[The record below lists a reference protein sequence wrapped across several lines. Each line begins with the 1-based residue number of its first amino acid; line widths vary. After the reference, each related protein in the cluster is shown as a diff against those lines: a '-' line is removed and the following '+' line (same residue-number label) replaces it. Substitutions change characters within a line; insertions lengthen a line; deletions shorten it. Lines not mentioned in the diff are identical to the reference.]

1 MFCFRSGGMFGHFWL
16 LGTKTDGNKE
26 TEDVNKASVLRGSVA
41 CAGLGL
47 AGAYAYN
54 VARYRRAAG
63 QGFDLPHPP
72 AVGSNEF
79 AAFLEAL
86 AQAPRRSGNRITIL
100 RNGCEIFPAMLEAIH
115 SARECINFSTYIYW
129 TGDIAPR
136 FADALATRASQGL
149 EVNVLVDAQ
158 GSARMDRGLIEHLRA
173 SGATVI
179 WFRPP
184 HWYTLGKVNKRMH
197 RRLLI
202 VDGKIGFM
210 GGVGI
215 AEQWDGN
222 AQDPEHERETH
233 LRLEGPAVRDLQ
245 GGFLENW
252 TEATS
257 ALLSATHFPTLPAFD
272 DGIPAQVARTVSTG
286 GTRGLEEMLWAA
298 VAAAKERLWIT
309 TAFFAPRRAFINA
322 LCDAARRGV
331 DVRILTGGPHQDKQ
345 IAREAGHR
353 SYDKLLQAGV
363 RIFEYQQA
371 KLHAKVITI
380 DGIWTHLGSSNLEN
394 RSIALNDEI
403 NVSIQHATVTTE
415 LEQHFRDDLKASHEL
430 NLQHWRHRP
439 LTKQAREYATELIR
453 QSL

>member
-1 MFCFRSGGMFGHFWL
+1 
-16 LGTKTDGNKE
+16 
-26 TEDVNKASVLRGSVA
+26 VNKASVIRGSVA

-79 AAFLEAL
+79 VAFIEAL
-86 AQAPRRSGNRITIL
+86 AQAPRRPGNRITIL

-136 FADALATRASQGL
+136 FADALATRASEDL
-149 EVNVLVDAQ
+149 EVNVLLDAQ
-158 GSARMDRGLIEHLRA
+158 GSAKIDRGLIEHLRT
-173 SGATVI
+173 SGARVI

-184 HWYTLGKVNKRMH
+184 HWYTVGKINKRMH

-202 VDGKIGFM
+202 IDGRIGFM

-222 AQDPEHERETH
+222 AEDPEHERETH
-233 LRLEGPAVRDLQ
+233 LRIEGPAVRDLQ

-257 ALLSATHFPTLPAFD
+257 ALLSTAHFPDLHAFD
-272 DGIPAQVARTVSTG
+272 EGIPAQVARTVSTG

-298 VAAAKERLWIT
+298 VAGAKERLWVT
-309 TAFFAPRRAFINA
+309 TAFFAPRRAFIDA
-322 LCDAARRGV
+322 LCDAASRGV

-353 SYDKLLQAGV
+353 SYEKLLRAGV

-380 DGIWTHLGSSNLEN
+380 DGNWAHVGSSNLEN

-403 NVSIQHATVTTE
+403 NVSIQHTTVATE
-415 LEQHFRDDLKASHEL
+415 LEQHFRDDLQASQEL
-430 NLQHWRHRP
+430 DLQGWRRRP
-439 LTKQAREYATELIR
+439 LAKRAREYTTELIR

>member
-1 MFCFRSGGMFGHFWL
+1 
-16 LGTKTDGNKE
+16 
-26 TEDVNKASVLRGSVA
+26 VNKASVLRGSVA

-47 AGAYAYN
+47 IGAYAYN

-63 QGFDLPHPP
+63 QRFDLPHPP

-79 AAFLEAL
+79 VAFIEAL
-86 AQAPRRSGNRITIL
+86 AQAPRRHGNRITIL
-100 RNGCEIFPAMLEAIH
+100 RNGCEIFPAMLEAIN

-129 TGDIAPR
+129 SGDIAPR
-136 FADALATRASQGL
+136 FAGALATRASEGL
-149 EVNVLVDAQ
+149 EVNVLLDAQ
-158 GSARMDRGLIEHLRA
+158 GSAQMDRVLIEHLRT
-173 SGATVI
+173 SGARVI

-184 HWYTLGKVNKRMH
+184 HWYTVGKVNKRMH

-202 VDGKIGFM
+202 VDGRIGFM

-222 AQDPEHERETH
+222 AEDPEHERETH
-233 LRLEGPAVRDLQ
+233 LRIEGPAVRDLQ

-257 ALLSATHFPTLPAFD
+257 ALLSAAHFPDLPAFD
-272 DGIPAQVARTVSTG
+272 EGIPAQVARIVSTG

-298 VAAAKERLWIT
+298 VAGAKERIWVT
-309 TAFFAPRRAFINA
+309 TAFFAPRRAFIDA
-322 LCDAARRGV
+322 LCDAASRGV

-353 SYDKLLQAGV
+353 SYEKLLRAGV

-380 DGIWTHLGSSNLEN
+380 DGIWAHVGSSNLEN

-403 NVSIQHATVTTE
+403 NVSIQHTTVAAA
-415 LEQHFRDDLKASHEL
+415 LERHFQDDLQVSQEL
-430 NLQHWRHRP
+430 DLPGWRHRP
-439 LTKQAREYATELIR
+439 FAKRTREYATELIR

>member
-1 MFCFRSGGMFGHFWL
+1 M
-16 LGTKTDGNKE
+16 D
-26 TEDVNKASVLRGSVA
+26 KASVIRRAVA
-41 CAGLGL
+41 GAGLGM
-47 AGAYAYN
+47 AGIYAYN
-54 VARYRRAAG
+54 VARYRRAAR
-63 QGFDLPHPP
+63 QGFHLPHPS

-79 AAFLEAL
+79 AAFIEAL
-86 AQAPRRSGNRITIL
+86 AQAPRRPGNRITIL

-136 FADALATRASQGL
+136 FADALATRASEGL
-149 EVNVLVDAQ
+149 EVNVLLDAQ

-184 HWYTLGKVNKRMH
+184 HWYTVGKVNKRMH

-202 VDGKIGFM
+202 IDGKIGFM

-215 AEQWDGN
+215 AEEWDGN
-222 AQDPEHERETH
+222 AEDPEHERETH
-233 LRLEGPAVRDLQ
+233 LRIAGPAVRDLQ

-257 ALLSATHFPTLPAFD
+257 ALLSAAHFPDLPAFD
-272 DGIPAQVARTVSTG
+272 DGIPAQVARIVSTG
-286 GTRGLEEMLWAA
+286 GTRGLAEMLWAA
-298 VAAAKERLWIT
+298 VAGSKERLWVT
-309 TAFFAPRRAFINA
+309 TAFFAPRRAFVDA
-322 LCDAARRGV
+322 LCDAASRGV

-345 IAREAGHR
+345 IARVAGHR
-353 SYDKLLQAGV
+353 SYEKLLHAGV

-380 DGIWTHLGSSNLEN
+380 DGIWAHVGSSNLEN
-394 RSIALNDEI
+394 RSMALNDEI
-403 NVSIQHATVTTE
+403 NVSVQHTTVATE
-415 LEQHFRDDLKASHEL
+415 LERHFRDDLKVSREL
-430 NLQHWRHRP
+430 DLQSWRHRP
-439 LTKQAREYATELIR
+439 LGKRAREYTTELIR

>member
-1 MFCFRSGGMFGHFWL
+1 M
-16 LGTKTDGNKE
+16 T
-26 TEDVNKASVLRGSVA
+26 KASVIRRSVA
-41 CAGLGL
+41 GAGLGL
-47 AGAYAYN
+47 AGIYAYN

-79 AAFLEAL
+79 VAFIEGL
-86 AQAPRRSGNRITIL
+86 AQAPRRQGNRITIL
-100 RNGCEIFPAMLEAIH
+100 RNGCEIFPAMLEAIS

-129 TGDIAPR
+129 TGDITLK
-136 FADALATRASQGL
+136 FANALATRASEGL
-149 EVNVLVDAQ
+149 EVNVLLDAQ
-158 GSARMDRGLIEHLRA
+158 GSAKMDRGLAEDMRA
-173 SGATVI
+173 SGATVV

-184 HWYTLGKVNKRMH
+184 HWYNVQKVNKRMH

-202 VDGKIGFM
+202 VDGKVGFM

-222 AQDPEHERETH
+222 AEDAEHERDTH
-233 LRLEGPAVRDLQ
+233 LRIEGPAVRELQ

-252 TEATS
+252 TEATA
-257 ALLSATHFPTLPAFD
+257 ALLSAAHFPDLDAFD
-272 DGIPAQVARTVSTG
+272 EGVPAQVSRTVSTG

-298 VAAAKERLWIT
+298 VAGAKERIWVT
-309 TAFFAPRRAFINA
+309 TAFFAPRRAFIDA
-322 LCDAARRGV
+322 LCDTASRGV

-353 SYDKLLQAGV
+353 SYEKLLKAGV

-380 DGIWTHLGSSNLEN
+380 DGIWANVGSSNFEN
-394 RSIALNDEI
+394 RSLALNDEI
-403 NVSIQHATVTTE
+403 NVSIQHANVVTE
-415 LEQHFRDDLKASHEL
+415 LERHFRDDLKVSHEL
-430 NLQHWRHRP
+430 DLQGWCRRP
-439 LTKQAREYATELIR
+439 LGKRFREYATELIR

>member
-1 MFCFRSGGMFGHFWL
+1 
-16 LGTKTDGNKE
+16 
-26 TEDVNKASVLRGSVA
+26 VNKASVIRRSVA
-41 CAGLGL
+41 GAGLGL

-63 QGFDLPHPP
+63 QGFDLPQPP

-79 AAFLEAL
+79 VAFIEAL
-86 AQAPRRSGNRITIL
+86 AQAPRRPGNRITIL
-100 RNGCEIFPAMLEAIH
+100 RNGCEIFPAMLEAIS
-115 SARECINFSTYIYW
+115 SARECINFSTYTYW

-149 EVNVLVDAQ
+149 EVNVLLDAQ
-158 GSARMDRGLIEHLRA
+158 GSAQMDRDLIEHLRA
-173 SGATVI
+173 SGASVI

-184 HWYTLGKVNKRMH
+184 HWYTVQKVNKRMH

-202 VDGKIGFM
+202 IDGRIGFM

-215 AEQWDGN
+215 AEQWDRN
-222 AQDPEHERETH
+222 ADPEHERETH
-233 LRLEGPAVRDLQ
+233 LRIEGPAVRDLQ

-257 ALLSATHFPTLPAFD
+257 ALLSAAHFPDLPAFD
-272 DGIPAQVARTVSTG
+272 EGIPAQVARTVSTA

-298 VAAAKERLWIT
+298 VAGAKERLWIT
-309 TAFFAPRRAFINA
+309 TAFFAPRRAFIDA
-322 LCDAARRGV
+322 LCEAASRGV

-371 KLHAKVITI
+371 KLHAKVITV
-380 DGIWTHLGSSNLEN
+380 DGIWAHVGSSNLEN

-403 NVSIQHATVTTE
+403 NVSIQHTTVAAE
-415 LEQHFRDDLKASHEL
+415 LERHFRDDLKASREL
-430 NLQHWRHRP
+430 HLQGWRRRS
-439 LTKQAREYATELIR
+439 LGKRAREHATELIR

>member
-1 MFCFRSGGMFGHFWL
+1 
-16 LGTKTDGNKE
+16 
-26 TEDVNKASVLRGSVA
+26 VNKASAIRGSVA

-72 AVGSNEF
+72 AVGSPEF
-79 AAFLEAL
+79 VALIEAL
-86 AQAPRRSGNRITIL
+86 AQAPRRPGNRITIL
-100 RNGCEIFPAMLEAIH
+100 RNGCEIFPAMLEAIR

-129 TGDIAPR
+129 AGDIAPR
-136 FADALATRASQGL
+136 FAEALATRASEGL
-149 EVNVLVDAQ
+149 EVNVLLDAH
-158 GSARMDRGLIEHLRA
+158 GSAQMDRGLIDHLRA

-184 HWYTLGKVNKRMH
+184 HWYTVEKLNQRMH

-202 VDGKIGFM
+202 IDGRIGFM

-222 AQDPEHERETH
+222 AEDPEHERETH
-233 LRLEGPAVRDLQ
+233 LRIEGPAVRDLQ

-257 ALLSATHFPTLPAFD
+257 ALLSAAHFPDLHAFD
-272 DGIPAQVARTVSTG
+272 DGIPAQVARIVSTG

-298 VAAAKERLWIT
+298 VAGAKERIWVT
-309 TAFFAPRRAFINA
+309 TAFFAPRRAFVDV
-322 LCDAARRGV
+322 LCDAVRRGV

-353 SYDKLLQAGV
+353 SYEKLLQAGV

-380 DGIWTHLGSSNLEN
+380 DGIWAHVGSSNFEN
-394 RSIALNDEI
+394 RSMALNDEI
-403 NVSIQHATVTTE
+403 NVSIQHTTVVAE
-415 LEQHFRDDLKASHEL
+415 LERHFRDDLKVSQEL
-430 NLQHWRHRP
+430 DLEGWRRRP
-439 LTKQAREYATELIR
+439 LAKRAREYATELIR

>member
-1 MFCFRSGGMFGHFWL
+1 MI
-16 LGTKTDGNKE
+16 
-26 TEDVNKASVLRGSVA
+26 KASVIRRSVA
-41 CAGLGL
+41 GAGLGL
-47 AGAYAYN
+47 AGIYAYN

-63 QGFDLPHPP
+63 QGFDLPRPP

-79 AAFLEAL
+79 AGFIEAL
-86 AQAPRRSGNRITIL
+86 AQAPRRHGNRITIL
-100 RNGCEIFPAMLEAIH
+100 RNGCEIFPAMLEAIS

-129 TGDIAPR
+129 TGDIAPQ
-136 FADALATRASQGL
+136 FADALATRASEGL
-149 EVNVLVDAQ
+149 EVNVLLDAQ
-158 GSARMDRGLIEHLRA
+158 GSAQMDRGLIGHLRA

-184 HWYTLGKVNKRMH
+184 HWYNVHKVNKRMH

-202 VDGKIGFM
+202 IDGKVGFM

-222 AQDPEHERETH
+222 AEDPEHERETH
-233 LRLEGPAVRDLQ
+233 LRIEGPAVRDLQ

-252 TEATS
+252 TEGTS
-257 ALLSATHFPTLPAFD
+257 SLLSAAHFPDLGAFEE
-272 DGIPAQVARTVSTG
+272 GIPAQVARTVAAG
-286 GTRGLEEMLWAA
+286 RTRGLEQMLWAA
-298 VAAAKERLWIT
+298 VTGSKERLWVT
-309 TAFFAPRRAFINA
+309 TAFFAPRRAFIDA
-322 LCDAARRGV
+322 LCDTASRGV

-353 SYDKLLQAGV
+353 SYEKLLKAGV

-380 DGIWTHLGSSNLEN
+380 DGIWANVGSSNFEN
-394 RSIALNDEI
+394 RSLALNDEI
-403 NVSIQHATVTTE
+403 NVCIQHTNVAAE
-415 LEQHFRDDLKASHEL
+415 LERHFRDDLKVSQEL
-430 NLQHWRHRP
+430 DVESWKRRSLAKR
-439 LTKQAREYATELIR
+439 AREYATELIR

>member
-1 MFCFRSGGMFGHFWL
+1 M
-16 LGTKTDGNKE
+16 D
-26 TEDVNKASVLRGSVA
+26 KASVIRWGVA
-41 CAGLGL
+41 GAGLGV
-47 AGAYAYN
+47 AGIYAYH
-54 VARYRRAAG
+54 VARYRRAAD

-79 AAFLEAL
+79 AHLIEAL
-86 AQAPRRSGNRITIL
+86 VQAPRRHGNRIMIL
-100 RNGCEIFPAMLEAIH
+100 RNGCEIFPAMLEAIG

-136 FADALATRASQGL
+136 FADALATRASEGV
-149 EVNVLVDAQ
+149 EVNVLLDAQ
-158 GSARMDRGLIEHLRA
+158 GSATMDRGLMEHMRSA
-173 SGATVI
+173 GATVI

-184 HWYTLGKVNKRMH
+184 HWYNVHKVNKRMH
-197 RRLLI
+197 RRLLVI
-202 VDGKIGFM
+202 DGRIGFM

-222 AQDPEHERETH
+222 AEDPEHERETH

-252 TEATS
+252 TEGTS
-257 ALLSATHFPTLPAFD
+257 SLLSAAHFPDLEAFD
-272 DGIPAQVARTVSTG
+272 EGIPVQVARSVSSG
-286 GTRGLEEMLWAA
+286 GVRGLEEMLWAA
-298 VAAAKERLWIT
+298 VTGSKERLWVT
-309 TAFFAPRRAFINA
+309 TAFFAPPRAFIDA
-322 LCDAARRGV
+322 LGDAARRGV

-353 SYDKLLQAGV
+353 SYEKLLKAGV

-380 DGIWTHLGSSNLEN
+380 DGIWANIGSSNFEN
-394 RSIALNDEI
+394 RSLLLNDEI
-403 NVSIQHATVTTE
+403 NLSIQHANVVAE
-415 LEQHFRDDLKASHEL
+415 LERHFHDDLEASQEL
-430 NLQHWRHRP
+430 DLKNWNRRP
-439 LTKQAREYATELIR
+439 PTQRAREYATELIR